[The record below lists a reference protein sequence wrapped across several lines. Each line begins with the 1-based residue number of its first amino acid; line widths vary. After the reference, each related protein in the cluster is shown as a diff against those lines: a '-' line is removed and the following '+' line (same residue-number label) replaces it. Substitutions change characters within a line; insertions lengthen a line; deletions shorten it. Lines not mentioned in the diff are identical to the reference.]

1 MPVWSQGLSSPFL
14 SPPQSPAARL
24 GLGSARRDLP
34 AWGRLMSAG
43 AFCLLGAGLCIAGSR
58 IVHCWEQGCALLG
71 AGLCIAGSRAE
82 QGWCCRAVRSHCMV
96 PPGAVCEPQG
106 GDAESK
112 LLVWL
117 PSELCHVSPEGFLH
131 LRVLRL

>member
-1 MPVWSQGLSSPFL
+1 MPVWSQGLSSPL
-14 SPPQSPAARL
+14 LHPPQSPAARL

-43 AFCLLGAGLCIAGSR
+43 AFCLLGAGLCIAGN
-58 IVHCWEQGCALLG
+58 
-71 AGLCIAGSRAE
+71 RAE